1 MLSFSH
7 YIWYRSNGIHT
18 ETNGKPYRMSNPID
32 TVTNGVSINTT
43 TEEES
48 VHKNERHYR
57 QYKPKI
63 STTGED
69 SCDSGDYFLSLSKDL
84 KTMKTIPVSEL

>member
-1 MLSFSH
+1 MHSE
-7 YIWYRSNGIHT
+7 IN
-18 ETNGKPYRMSNPID
+18 EKPYRMSNPID
-32 TVTNGVSINTT
+32 TVENGMPINTT
-43 TEEES
+43 KEEGN
-48 VHKNERHYR
+48 VHKNERQYR
-57 QYKPKI
+57 QYKPRI